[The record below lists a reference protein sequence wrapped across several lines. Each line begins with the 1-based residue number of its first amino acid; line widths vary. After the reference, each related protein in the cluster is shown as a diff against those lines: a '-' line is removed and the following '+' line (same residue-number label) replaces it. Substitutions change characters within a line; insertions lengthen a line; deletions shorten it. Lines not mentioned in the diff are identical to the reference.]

1 MFRTKLRGDR
11 MQFEIL
17 KKRVQM
23 PGMRLIA
30 PIAIAFL
37 AACSTDSG
45 PDQGGASEAESSLG
59 SHPDKLLWG
68 DLHVHTNLSF
78 DSNSFGNENL
88 GPDAA
93 YRFAR
98 GEEIVASSGG
108 KAQLSR
114 PLDFLMVADHSEY
127 LGVLPAVRAQSP
139 DIQTS
144 EVGRRWTGYFQNDG
158 DIGKI
163 TSDYVEMATRQKPI
177 DRLSKDFERTSWAK
191 QIDIAERFNKPGE
204 FTTFAG
210 YEWTSMPGGRNLHR
224 VVMFRD
230 GPKFT
235 KQVLPFSALD
245 SDNPEDLWEYLE
257 AYEKASG
264 GEVMAIA
271 HNGNLS
277 NGLMF
282 DRSRLDGSEI
292 TQDYAKRRMRWEPVY
307 EVTQV
312 KGDGEAHPLL
322 SPDDRF
328 ADFENWDETDISMQP
343 RSADKA
349 EQRRTLEG
357 EYARSG
363 LKRGLE
369 FARDIDANPYEF
381 GLMGSTDSHTAL
393 STSDDDNF
401 WGKFLDSEMT
411 PDRLTNKM
419 GGALWN
425 NSGLAAS
432 GWTGVWARANTR
444 EEIFAA
450 FKRREVYA
458 TTGPR
463 IRLRFFGGWSF
474 TADDRIGQDFVATGY
489 SGGVP
494 MGGKLLAAD
503 AKKAPTFLIRALKDP
518 DGANLQ
524 FVQIV
529 KGWVSEDGSAQEKV
543 FDVGEGPDAGQS
555 QFSLFWSDP
564 DFDASQHAFYYVRAV
579 EIPTKRWSTYDA
591 EKFGLERPA
600 DQPELI
606 RERVYSSPIWYDP
619 SED

>member
-1 MFRTKLRGDR
+1 M
-11 MQFEIL
+11 
-17 KKRVQM
+17 
-23 PGMRLIA
+23 LIA
-30 PIAIAFL
+30 ITGCGSDP
-37 AACSTDSG
+37 DSA
-45 PDQGGASEAESSLG
+45 PTSSASEEGESIG
-59 SHPDKLLWG
+59 NPDKLLWG
-68 DLHVHTNLSF
+68 DLHVHSNLSF

-88 GPDAA
+88 GPDIA

-98 GEEIVASSGG
+98 GEEVTASSGT
-108 KAQLSR
+108 KVKLSR

-127 LGVLPAVRAQSP
+127 LGVLPAVRSGSK
-139 DIQTS
+139 DILDS
-144 EVGRRWTGYFQNDG
+144 ELGRRWSRFFNDDS

-163 TSDYVEMATRQKPI
+163 TSDYVDMATRVKPI
-177 DRLSKDFERTSWAK
+177 DRVSRDFERSSWEK

-230 GPKFT
+230 GPDLT
-235 KQVLPFSALD
+235 KKVLPFSALD
-245 SDNPEDLWEYLE
+245 SDEPEDLWTYLA
-257 AYEKASG
+257 AYEEDTG
-264 GEVMAIA
+264 GQVMAIA

-282 DRSRLDGSEI
+282 DTKRLGGGKI
-292 TQDYAKRRMRWEPVY
+292 TAEYSAERMRWEPVY

-328 ADFENWDETDISMQP
+328 ADFENWDETDISMVP
-343 RSADKA
+343 RSVDEA

-369 FARDIDANPYEF
+369 FARDIGTNPYEF

-393 STSDDDNF
+393 STSDSDNF

-411 PDRLTNKM
+411 ADRLTNKM
-419 GGALWN
+419 GGSLWAN
-425 NSGLAAS
+425 RGLTAA

-463 IRLRFFGGWSF
+463 IRLRFFGGWNF
-474 TADDRIGQDFVATGY
+474 APDDRIGRSLVEKGY
-489 SGGVP
+489 SSGVP
-494 MGGKLLAAD
+494 MGGKLSGGAS
-503 AKKAPTFLIRALKDP
+503 APTFLVRVLKDP

-529 KGWVSEDGSAQEKV
+529 KGWVAADGSAQEKV
-543 FDVGEGPDAGQS
+543 FNIGEGPDTGQS
-555 QFSLFWSDP
+555 QFSLFWRDQ
-564 DFDASQHAFYYVRAV
+564 DFDADSHAFYYVRAI
-579 EIPTKRWSTYDA
+579 EIPTKRWTTHDA

-600 DQPELI
+600 DQPEFI

-619 SED
+619 SAE